1 MGDVWTVVAHY
12 RLTKN
17 ASASRICRF
26 KSSRTLFGSGGFNS
40 HGNYL
45 NIEREGNDMCKYC
58 DDLKKDGEANLCAS
72 TNDMGVLGQ
81 ADMVTRIVDY
91 GNDRFV
97 LKTLGMP
104 FTAFNSLS
112 YPFVRIEFCPM

>member
-1 MGDVWTVVAHY
+1 
-12 RLTKN
+12 
-17 ASASRICRF
+17 
-26 KSSRTLFGSGGFNS
+26 
-40 HGNYL
+40 
-45 NIEREGNDMCKYC
+45 MCKYC

-112 YPFVRIEFCPM
+112 YPFVRIEFCPMCGRKLVEECSLISAVASTK